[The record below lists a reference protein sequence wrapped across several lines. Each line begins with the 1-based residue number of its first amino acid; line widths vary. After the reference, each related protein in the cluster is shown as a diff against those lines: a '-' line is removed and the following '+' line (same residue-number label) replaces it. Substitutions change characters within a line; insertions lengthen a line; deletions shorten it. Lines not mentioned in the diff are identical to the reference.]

1 MGCFIIKVNGSLR
14 VDSGKHYLGS
24 LSFGGFE
31 CVSDNA
37 VPGNYNYDNCG
48 FIASGNYTHIVEGDL
63 ILNNEFKA
71 IPYALYVVSGGV
83 SWSEDPT
90 VELTFA
96 MGYIGAF
103 YILLITFHC

>member
-31 CVSDNA
+31 CVSNNA

-48 FIASGNYTHIVEGDL
+48 FIDSGDYTHIGKGTLLTQL
-63 ILNNEFKA
+63 ISDVKLFVNE
-71 IPYALYVVSGGV
+71 IVNLYNKSK
-83 SWSEDPT
+83 
-90 VELTFA
+90 
-96 MGYIGAF
+96 
-103 YILLITFHC
+103 